1 MSDYSEILY
10 AELSTVE
17 GVGRVIDMGGTM
29 IEYNY
34 SPTPETADMRA
45 LRADA
50 LAVASDAAAAL
61 RRLAD
66 EIEARSSR

>member
-1 MSDYSEILY
+1 
-10 AELSTVE
+10 
-17 GVGRVIDMGGTM
+17 M

-34 SPTPETADMRA
+34 SPTPEAADMRA